1 MDWGEGV
8 FILASQNL
16 PSLKEFGLQSSLV
29 TTAADGLYVL
39 LNTKIS
45 LPLQLIRLLKQKSL
59 PLGI

>member
-1 MDWGEGV
+1 MGWGEGV

-45 LPLQLIRLLKQKSL
+45 LPLQLFAS
-59 PLGI
+59 